1 MRTIGFDGGS
11 SLYELG
17 PASDVILFFQCLD
30 VYAVKREMYD
40 GWSLLTDRL
49 YRRYVRMVDNERT
62 SFLMDRVQSSF
73 EREATDSAID
83 WNNFNSDQSWL
94 EPSRSTLADLFSRY
108 FEGFSRCIESA
119 KLNYET
125 FKEYSGYS
133 YEPVRIVIS
142 DLTGFARD
150 KNKSLGEYDALEGQP
165 FWLQ

>member
-1 MRTIGFDGGS
+1 
-11 SLYELG
+11 
-17 PASDVILFFQCLD
+17 
-30 VYAVKREMYD
+30 
-40 GWSLLTDRL
+40 
-49 YRRYVRMVDNERT
+49 MVDNERT

-108 FEGFSRCIESA
+108 FDGFSRCIESA

-142 DLTGFARD
+142 DLAGFARD